1 MEKPDNETLNT
12 DDKILPECTIRH
24 WYIFVI
30 ASFTTMIT
38 LLFVVAF
45 VRRINYCFKRRRRN
59 EETSE
64 TSQFSE
70 PFISSLFFAFS
81 CSIFALGIYIYDVGN
96 FLEMEREIMWTTSTT
111 VQIDFGLSIFFVI
124 YFIIRFVASEDK
136 LSSLY
141 SLESIVDYFYVFIL
155 VDRTWHGLRFL
166 RALVIQ
172 NLSDVLVYLRLIN
185 TSSQIRLVK
194 VTTIFISVILASAGV
209 CHLLENSGDPWAG
222 DCGFSNTHDPYLS
235 FGSCIY
241 FMFVTMSTVGY
252 GDIFCT
258 TDLGKIFIVMYML
271 DPDMQGNMIQR
282 DQQFI
287 IVCGN
292 VNYESVTNFLE
303 DFFHPARDD
312 VDVEVV
318 FLNKGEPDLEFE
330 GLLKREHSRVQYFK
344 GSMLNA
350 YDLQRVKAANAS
362 ACLVIA
368 NKFCEEP
375 DAEDVANI
383 MRVISLKNYCEN
395 TRVIIQLMHA
405 ELCLAPGFSTLVS
418 NLVIMGDDG
427 DGSKITPHWKQEY
440 LNSSSRVVL
449 AETLSPTFVGM
460 KFIRAA
466 EICYSKLNL
475 LLLAIEERK
484 YEGGEIYIN
493 PKDRIINA
501 NEIGL
506 FITDS
511 ADSVKR
517 AWYYCRKCHASI
529 KNERQVT
536 KCPCK
541 RTAVRL
547 LGDYAG
553 KRSINKRIL
562 NDSMIESKQQ
572 QPIDLEGQSLNPNS
586 AALFNITQRKR
597 KKSQLSLIVE
607 GSNQNKMKFD
617 STGMYHWCPAMDLSV
632 CSMDRQKASMTVF
645 KNHVVVAVFA
655 NPDSPLI
662 GLRNLVM
669 PLRAS
674 NIHYNDLI
682 HIVIVGNAQY
692 LQREWKLLQNMPKVH
707 IFNGSPLS
715 RADLRAVKIELC
727 RMWPDKTDDLD
738 LVEKRIV
745 HNTHSKRSYVLSEL
759 VQNKS
764 NETRPRKESSNKIP
778 TIVDLAFAS
787 NVRFLDDDE
796 QIIMDDVE
804 LHKTIAFASGHA
816 LARGILDS
824 LLSTTYFNAS
834 ALRLIRQWV
843 TGGATIELELALAEG
858 AGLQVIK
865 DSIYSSLAERGC
877 NFGELF
883 VEAATKS
890 NTLCIGIYRKRDTS
904 DPNEDL
910 RILISAPD
918 KKNLILKSDIILTLQ
933 QFEGNK
939 KKIE

>member
-1 MEKPDNETLNT
+1 
-12 DDKILPECTIRH
+12 
-24 WYIFVI
+24 
-30 ASFTTMIT
+30 
-38 LLFVVAF
+38 
-45 VRRINYCFKRRRRN
+45 
-59 EETSE
+59 
-64 TSQFSE
+64 
-70 PFISSLFFAFS
+70 
-81 CSIFALGIYIYDVGN
+81 
-96 FLEMEREIMWTTSTT
+96 
-111 VQIDFGLSIFFVI
+111 
-124 YFIIRFVASEDK
+124 
-136 LSSLY
+136 
-141 SLESIVDYFYVFIL
+141 
-155 VDRTWHGLRFL
+155 
-166 RALVIQ
+166 
-172 NLSDVLVYLRLIN
+172 
-185 TSSQIRLVK
+185 
-194 VTTIFISVILASAGV
+194 
-209 CHLLENSGDPWAG
+209 
-222 DCGFSNTHDPYLS
+222 
-235 FGSCIY
+235 
-241 FMFVTMSTVGY
+241 
-252 GDIFCT
+252 
-258 TDLGKIFIVMYML
+258 
-271 DPDMQGNMIQR
+271 
-282 DQQFI
+282 
-287 IVCGN
+287 
-292 VNYESVTNFLE
+292 
-303 DFFHPARDD
+303 
-312 VDVEVV
+312 
-318 FLNKGEPDLEFE
+318 
-330 GLLKREHSRVQYFK
+330 
-344 GSMLNA
+344 MLNA

-395 TRVIIQLMHA
+395 TRVIIQLMQYHNKGYLLNIPGWDWRRDDQA
-405 ELCLAPGFSTLVS
+405 VCINELKLGFIAQSCLAPGFSTLVS

-727 RMWPDKTDDLD
+727 RMCVILSAKVPSRMEPVLADKEVILTNLNIKSMTFSADKTDDLD

-804 LHKTIAFASGHA
+804 LHKVRSEICF
-816 LARGILDS
+816 
-824 LLSTTYFNAS
+824 
-834 ALRLIRQWV
+834 
-843 TGGATIELELALAEG
+843 
-858 AGLQVIK
+858 
-865 DSIYSSLAERGC
+865 
-877 NFGELF
+877 
-883 VEAATKS
+883 
-890 NTLCIGIYRKRDTS
+890 
-904 DPNEDL
+904 
-910 RILISAPD
+910 
-918 KKNLILKSDIILTLQ
+918 Q
-933 QFEGNK
+933 QF
-939 KKIE
+939 IHSRCYF